1 MMKSKRLSSENES
14 MLKDVECINK
24 YFLECI
30 ILTKLAIDQVLNP
43 GPFPTY
49 HYLQSHQDLAQCLL
63 NDMPYLPPDVS

>member
-1 MMKSKRLSSENES
+1 M
-14 MLKDVECINK
+14 NK

-43 GPFPTY
+43 GPFSTH

-63 NDMPYLPPDVS
+63 IDTPYLPPDVSFELIHGSRDWVPVDH

>member
-1 MMKSKRLSSENES
+1 M
-14 MLKDVECINK
+14 NK

-43 GPFPTY
+43 GPFPTH

-63 NDMPYLPPDVS
+63 IDTPYLPPDVSFELIQGSRDWVPVDH